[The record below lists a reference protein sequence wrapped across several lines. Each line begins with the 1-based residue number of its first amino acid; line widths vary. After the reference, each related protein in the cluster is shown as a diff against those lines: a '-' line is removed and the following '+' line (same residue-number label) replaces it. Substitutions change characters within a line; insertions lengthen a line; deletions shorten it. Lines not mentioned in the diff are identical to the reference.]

1 MARRRFERSGQIKG
15 KGWHSIGVARRVR
28 EAFSPWLMLPVLP
41 RCICMCVWYMN
52 IYIYIDIYTCIYI
65 YIYIYCIIYILY
77 NIILYE
83 LYHHIFIYQHLKM
96 PEREREAFHYI
107 LDIC

>member
-41 RCICMCVWYMN
+41 RCICVCGIYYIH
-52 IYIYIDIYTCIYI
+52 IYIYTYI
-65 YIYIYCIIYILY
+65 YIYVYILY
-77 NIILYE
+77 NLYSLYYIILIR
-83 LYHHIFIYQHLKM
+83 LSHIYIQAFEDAR
-96 PEREREAFHYI
+96 ERERHFTIYLI
-107 LDIC
+107 YVNV